1 MLLPKFAQELAHGR
15 PGCAAELDTLLAW
28 ADIVVVL
35 LPLTPATRGIVD
47 RKFLARMRRG
57 ALLVNAGR
65 HAPHL

>member
-1 MLLPKFAQELAHGR
+1 MA
-15 PGCAAELDTLLAW
+15 D

-65 HAPHL
+65 HASHLWLDLACFVGPR